1 MVETCLRRLRLDR
14 ESMSLSATLMKR
26 ECREMCCVPTC
37 RPVVDRCLNPVV
49 VQGGGL
55 AHTHAN
61 GYHDSQLMG
70 CQPSGCCC
78 NSIWGRLAGM
88 PRLDEESV
96 MAATCKASNWLGGCH
111 LSVFGTQNR
120 NLRASAWEGG
130 LTTAIEKG
138 TGNVDWMVNTMLC
151 VYIRF
156 IRKKHR

>member
-78 NSIWGRLAGM
+78 NSIWAGWRVCPGWTRKVSWRPPVKQATGSEGAISVCSGRKT
-88 PRLDEESV
+88 R
-96 MAATCKASNWLGGCH
+96 TCVPPHRKGRAYHSNRKGNGQRRPDGEH
-111 LSVFGTQNR
+111 NDVF
-120 NLRASAWEGG
+120 LYSF
-130 LTTAIEKG
+130 
-138 TGNVDWMVNTMLC
+138 
-151 VYIRF
+151 Y
-156 IRKKHR
+156 